1 MELVPSP
8 RGLLEVK
15 GLVMKPVPSGF
26 VIKPVP
32 LYALKNDSCEASVVL
47 GFFSSAKKLSIASE
61 RVCTGLGLRSM
72 NRALLE
78 SSSTAISVDSV
89 VGDLRPSMEDSG
101 VRGLLKRNVLA

>member
-15 GLVMKPVPSGF
+15 GFVKPVPSGF

-32 LYALKNDSCEASVVL
+32 SYALKNDSCEARVGL

-61 RVCTGLGLRSM
+61 RVCTGLALRSM

-78 SSSTAISVDSV
+78 SSSTAMSVDSV
-89 VGDLRPSMEDSG
+89 VGDLRPSVEDSD